1 MIYFRSDYSQG
12 AHPKIMDALIETN
25 LEHTDGYAMD
35 VHSEHAAQMIKDL
48 IGRQDCEVYMMV
60 GGTPTNVIT
69 IASGLKPWEA
79 VVAPRT
85 GHAYFHECGAV
96 EATGHRVLT
105 VNGIDG
111 KLTPELIDSAWLEY
125 EDDHTVVPRM
135 AYISQTTESGT
146 VYTKAEL
153 EALRA
158 CCDRHDML
166 LYLDG
171 ARLGAALTC
180 EDTDLTI
187 QDIARLTDAF
197 YIGGTKNGLLLGEA
211 VVIFNDYMND
221 HYRLMIKQR
230 NGMLA
235 KGRLIGVQ
243 FEALLDGG
251 ENSLFYQIGTHENKM
266 AKKLREGIAA
276 AGYKFDGS
284 STTNQ
289 IFPIFPEAMVRE
301 LEKDFFFYDWA
312 PAAEEGCRVIR
323 LVTSWG
329 TTEEDVDAFID
340 ALNKF

>member
-1 MIYFRSDYSQG
+1 MG
-12 AHPKIMDALIETN
+12 
-25 LEHTDGYAMD
+25 
-35 VHSEHAAQMIKDL
+35 
-48 IGRQDCEVYMMV
+48 
-60 GGTPTNVIT
+60 
-69 IASGLKPWEA
+69 A

-158 CCDRHDML
+158 SLHRHDML

-187 QDIARLTDAF
+187 QDIARLQTHF
-197 YIGGTKNGLLLGEA
+197 TSA
-211 VVIFNDYMND
+211 VRKTVFSSV
-221 HYRLMIKQR
+221 KQ
-230 NGMLA
+230 
-235 KGRLIGVQ
+235 
-243 FEALLDGG
+243 
-251 ENSLFYQIGTHENKM
+251 
-266 AKKLREGIAA
+266 
-276 AGYKFDGS
+276 
-284 STTNQ
+284 
-289 IFPIFPEAMVRE
+289 
-301 LEKDFFFYDWA
+301 W
-312 PAAEEGCRVIR
+312 
-323 LVTSWG
+323 
-329 TTEEDVDAFID
+329 
-340 ALNKF
+340 

>member
-12 AHPKIMDALIETN
+12 AHPHILDALIKTN
-25 LEHTDGYAMD
+25 EEHTDGYALD
-35 VHSEHAAQMIKDL
+35 PHSEHAAQMIKDL

-69 IASGLKPWEA
+69 IAAALKPFEA

-85 GHAYFHECGAV
+85 GHAYIHECGAV

-105 VNGIDG
+105 VEGVDG
-111 KLTPELIDSAWLEY
+111 KVQPEMIDAAWGEF
-125 EDDHTVVPRM
+125 EDDHTVVPKM
-135 AYISQTTESGT
+135 LYISNPTESGT
-146 VYTKAEL
+146 IYKKAEL
-153 EALRA
+153 EALRT
-158 CCDRHDML
+158 CCDRHDMY
-166 LYLDG
+166 LYVDG

-180 EDTDLTI
+180 EENDLTI

-211 VVIFNDYMND
+211 LIVFADNIND
-221 HYRLMIKQR
+221 HFRWMIKQK

-243 FEALLDGG
+243 FEALLEGG
-251 ENSLFYQIGTHENKM
+251 ENSVFYQIGAHENAM

-276 AGYKFDGS
+276 AGYEFYGTS
-284 STTNQ
+284 PTNQ
-289 IFPIFPEAMVRE
+289 VFPIFPTKLVKE
-301 LEKDFFFYDWA
+301 LEKDFFFYEWA
-312 PAAEEGCRVIR
+312 PSGEDHTVIR

-329 TTEEDVDAFID
+329 TTEEDVDAFL
-340 ALNKF
+340 AAVKKF

>member
-12 AHPKIMDALIETN
+12 AHPRILDALIATN
-25 LEHTDGYAMD
+25 LEHTDGYALD
-35 VHSEHAAQMIKDL
+35 PHSEHAASMIKEL
-48 IGRQDCEVYMMV
+48 IGKEDCEVYMMV
-60 GGTPTNVIT
+60 GGTPTNIIT
-69 IASGLKPWEA
+69 SAAALKPWEA

-85 GHAYFHECGAV
+85 GHIYIHECGAL
-96 EATGHRVLT
+96 EATGHRVIT
-105 VNGIDG
+105 VDGVDG

-125 EDDHTVVPRM
+125 EDDHTVIPKM
-135 AYISQTTESGT
+135 AYISHTTESGT

-153 EALRA
+153 LALRE
-158 CCDRHDML
+158 CCDRHDMF
-166 LYLDG
+166 LYMDG

-211 VVIFNDYMND
+211 VIISNSEIND
-221 HYRLMIKQR
+221 HYRWVIKQK

-243 FEALLDGG
+243 FEALLEGG
-251 ENSLFYQIGTHENKM
+251 ENSLFYQIGAHENKM
-266 AKKLREGIAA
+266 AKMLREGIAA
-276 AGYKFDGS
+276 LGYAFDGT

-289 IFPIFPEAMVRE
+289 IFPIFPIETVRE

-312 PAAEEGCRVIR
+312 PYGADKRVTR

-329 TTEEDVDAFID
+329 TTEDDVHAFLK
-340 ALNKF
+340 ALKKF

>member
-135 AYISQTTESGT
+135 A
-146 VYTKAEL
+146 
-153 EALRA
+153 
-158 CCDRHDML
+158 
-166 LYLDG
+166 
-171 ARLGAALTC
+171 
-180 EDTDLTI
+180 
-187 QDIARLTDAF
+187 
-197 YIGGTKNGLLLGEA
+197 
-211 VVIFNDYMND
+211 
-221 HYRLMIKQR
+221 
-230 NGMLA
+230 
-235 KGRLIGVQ
+235 
-243 FEALLDGG
+243 
-251 ENSLFYQIGTHENKM
+251 
-266 AKKLREGIAA
+266 
-276 AGYKFDGS
+276 
-284 STTNQ
+284 
-289 IFPIFPEAMVRE
+289 
-301 LEKDFFFYDWA
+301 
-312 PAAEEGCRVIR
+312 
-323 LVTSWG
+323 
-329 TTEEDVDAFID
+329 
-340 ALNKF
+340 